1 VDGLVVDGGYIYASG
16 WATLPGR
23 ELDIIIQKYF
33 LNGTLVWS
41 RTWGTTET
49 DEANG
54 QMAVDGDKI
63 YIVGRLGAGFLGTG
77 GDAVLAAFDKG
88 TGEYLWNRTWGGS
101 GLDDAFGMAMGSG
114 IYSVGITT
122 SFGGNQ
128 IFLLK
133 YTKDGTLVWNATWGG
148 SGSEV
153 TRSVAI
159 DANESSIWIAGSTT
173 SYGYGDFDVFLLQ
186 YDQGGNVGYNAT
198 WGGIGLE
205 QSHGMALFNGSV
217 YIAGETRSF
226 GAGNEDAFLLRVDP
240 SGNGTGNLPVDGGNG
255 LGALA
260 GVAVAL
266 VLIMAVGL
274 AIFSIFRKRRARDR
288 P

>member
-1 VDGLVVDGGYIYASG
+1 
-16 WATLPGR
+16 
-23 ELDIIIQKYF
+23 
-33 LNGTLVWS
+33 
-41 RTWGTTET
+41 
-49 DEANG
+49 
-54 QMAVDGDKI
+54 VDGDKI